1 MKICKFFFFLLASCI
16 IFSTCDKV
24 GGNDQLDGEDPDDKE
39 NVENGDGNEYEAI
52 FNENVVLFGA
62 DMVDYIRIV
71 DEVTISV
78 SNDVSEDKIPEVGD
92 IIYYNPET
100 SYSDIFIGRVVSVDK
115 NETGWTIKTEMP
127 ALEDVFSNLSASLE
141 MNSTNTA
148 VFYDSEVEDGIKSCQ
163 IVDNSVWD
171 NITTFYSEDMPSPDV
186 KSGEGMPLDITLAM
200 EVTPNEA
207 FTGVVYIG
215 LKGHVY
221 FSDIRT
227 FVMDVNM
234 CIGISGTLGLKLEG
248 KSKIPLLSLKN
259 GFTLYSNKVVGL
271 RLKPSLNFFAE
282 GNITLE
288 SMLNYEL
295 MNTDFKISHNEN
307 DGFRN
312 NSIEQKHDNY
322 FRVKSVNSQGKF
334 GFSLD
339 GSLYAFLLSEGLFQ
353 GGANVSAE
361 VSLGGEKSVGIQF
374 PGLANFHFNVMATP
388 ALKLHPYVAVR
399 KPSGLSLIKGPEFE
413 ASLDVFKI
421 SLLPSVNDVTYT
433 FDDAK
438 TLNVSAKV
446 SGSKSSFVISKQ
458 EGIALFEKGADEPL
472 KRESVPEISVKASSD
487 NLEFDLSDGK
497 EYELAPYVE
506 SEQDGYIYGERV
518 DVKMPLREVLEEFY
532 RSTNGDNWL
541 RNDNWCTDAPIEE
554 WYGIGGTKG
563 SEDCYS
569 LSLSN
574 NNLTGNAYLGPNSQ
588 INVLVVDGNNLSGLH
603 LNKCDVLVDYYDDWN
618 PLSSVIISGCN
629 SLKMISYDEAS
640 VTNLTISDCGSL
652 VDVDC
657 NNNQLTSIA
666 VSDCPSLINI
676 YCDNNKLTAL
686 DLSGCTS
693 LEFVDCY
700 YNQLTSLDLSGY
712 TSLEYV
718 DCDNNLLTSLDLSG
732 CTSLEYVDCDNNPL
746 TSIDLS
752 DCTSLSE
759 FRFSQEGDMT
769 LTSLDLSGCTSLE
782 DVHCSNNQ
790 LTSLDLSGCTSLESV
805 DCDDNQLTTLNL
817 SDCPSLR
824 SIHCR
829 NNVLKSLVISGSSSL
844 TDVHCNDN
852 QLTTLDLSDCLS
864 LEWVDCFDN
873 QLQSMDLSGCVSL
886 RGVWCHNNHLNSV
899 ITDFYDNLEAF
910 QYDIKYTDYWW
921 ENIYDAN
928 GKVIGKKLH
937 YTKNDYGWWYPGE
950 PDKGYHGK

>member
-1 MKICKFFFFLLASCI
+1 MKICKFFFFLFASCI

-71 DEVTISV
+71 NEFTISV

-92 IIYYNPET
+92 IIYYNPDT

-148 VFYDSEVEDGIKSCQ
+148 VFYDSEVEDGIKSCK

-171 NITTFYSEDMPSPDV
+171 NITTLYSEDMPSPDV

-234 CIGISGTLGLKLEG
+234 CIGISGTLGVKLEG

-421 SLLPSVNDVTYT
+421 SLLPSVNDVTYK

-438 TLNVSAKV
+438 TLNVNAKV

-588 INVLVVDGNNLSGLH
+588 ISFLVVDGNNLSGLH
-603 LNKCDVLVDYYDDWN
+603 LNKCDVLLNYYDDWN

-629 SLKMISYDEAS
+629 SLEMISYDEAS

-652 VDVDC
+652 LDVVC

-676 YCDNNKLTAL
+676 DCDNNKLTA
-686 DLSGCTS
+686 
-693 LEFVDCY
+693 
-700 YNQLTSLDLSGY
+700 
-712 TSLEYV
+712 
-718 DCDNNLLTSLDLSG
+718 
-732 CTSLEYVDCDNNPL
+732 
-746 TSIDLS
+746 
-752 DCTSLSE
+752 
-759 FRFSQEGDMT
+759 
-769 LTSLDLSGCTSLE
+769 
-782 DVHCSNNQ
+782 
-790 LTSLDLSGCTSLESV
+790 LDLSGCTSLESV

-817 SDCPSLR
+817 SDCPSLQR
-824 SIHCR
+824 IHCR

-899 ITDFYDNLEAF
+899 ITDFYDNLETF
-910 QYDIKYTDYWW
+910 QYDIKYTDYCW